1 MRAYNLVSKPH
12 GGRLV
17 KRVAEGRRK
26 DMLIEE
32 ISQMPSLNITMD
44 TAIEIENIAY
54 VIYSPLEGFL
64 TEEEYQFCLEKMR
77 LPSDVPW
84 TIPII
89 LDVSRDKANDFTV
102 SDTIALML
110 GNTPIGILEVDDLYR
125 YSKHD
130 LMLRV
135 FKTTDP
141 NHPGVQK
148 VIAMNDILLG
158 GKITLITEPP
168 NQFYRYTLRP
178 VETRVLFREYGWETI
193 VAFQTRN
200 APHTG
205 HEFLQKIA
213 MSLADGVFINP
224 VIGKKKSGDF
234 RDEAILAAYDSLIEH
249 YYPKNSVILSILR
262 YEMRYA
268 GPREAVHHAIM
279 RKNFGCTHIIVGRD
293 HAGVGSYYGP
303 YEAQEIF
310 KQFPDL
316 GITPLFFRE
325 FFYCR
330 KCSSVVN
337 ERICPHD
344 DSYRLTFSGTKLR
357 ELIIRGETPP
367 PEFMRPEVFET
378 IKTIPNPFVD

>member
-1 MRAYNLVSKPH
+1 MVSKPH
-12 GGRLV
+12 GGRLI

-26 DMLIEE
+26 EMLIEE
-32 ISQMPSLNITMD
+32 IPKMPSLVITMD

-54 VIYSPLEGFL
+54 GVYSPLEGFL
-64 TEEEYQFCLEKMR
+64 TEEDYHYCLEKMR
-77 LPSDVPW
+77 LTSDIPW

-89 LDVSRDKANDFTV
+89 LDIGEDEMRKFTL

-110 GNTPIGILEVDDLYR
+110 GDIPIGVMEIEDIYR
-125 YSKHD
+125 YSKQD
-130 LMLRV
+130 IVEKV
-135 FKTTDP
+135 FKTKDP
-141 NHPGVQK
+141 NHPGVQTIMSMRDRL
-148 VIAMNDILLG
+148 VG

-168 NQFYRYTLRP
+168 NPFDRYTLRP
-178 VETRVLFREYGWETI
+178 VETRVLFHEYGWESV

-200 APHTG
+200 APHIG

-213 MSLADGVFINP
+213 MSLADGLFINP

-234 RDEAILAAYDSLIEH
+234 RDEAILAAYDSLIKH
-249 YYPKNSVILSILR
+249 YYPKNSVVLSILR

-293 HAGVGSYYGP
+293 HAGVGTYYGP

-310 KQFPDL
+310 KHFPDL

-325 FFYCR
+325 FFYCKR
-330 KCSSVVN
+330 CASIVN

-344 DSYRLTFSGTKLR
+344 DTYRLRFSGTKLR
-357 ELIIRGETPP
+357 EMIIKGETPP
-367 PEFMRPEVFET
+367 PVFMRPEVFES
-378 IKTIPNPFVD
+378 IKMISNPFVD